1 MRKLLTYLLI
11 LTAVSLARPL
21 NAQKMTVHLWADN
34 SHTKDLELESNN
46 PWKKTISGSDFDTWS
61 VVNNGKV
68 YMLPVVEY
76 DGTNTY
82 YCNFSN
88 FTWLDNGKSYKFWKY
103 NDPGK
108 DCGIELPE
116 NYTAYNFTFEVSTFN
131 SGNNSLDFKVSWEKP
146 RYNLQLKSSLDNWIS
161 STPSESSTGYT
172 WTWNKSTLSSISSGT
187 QIKFKLYDADEDK
200 WYGVS
205 GSSDTQATSSWQSCV
220 EGEIG
225 RAHV

>member
-21 NAQKMTVHLWADN
+21 NAQKMTVHLWADKSN
-34 SHTKDLELESNN
+34 PKDLELESNN
-46 PWKKTISGSDFDTWS
+46 PWKKTISGKDFDTWG

-68 YMLPVVEY
+68 YMLPVV
-76 DGTNTY
+76 DNSVINTY
-82 YCNFSN
+82 YYSSSD
-88 FTWLDNGKSYKFWKY
+88 FTWLANGNSYKFWKY

-116 NYTAYNFTFEVSTFN
+116 NYTAYNFTFEVSNFN

-146 RYNLQLKSSLDNWIS
+146 RYDLRLKSSLDNWVS

-172 WTWNKSTLSSISSGT
+172 WTWL
-187 QIKFKLYDADEDK
+187 D
-200 WYGVS
+200 
-205 GSSDTQATSSWQSCV
+205 V
-220 EGEIG
+220 E
-225 RAHV
+225 